1 MYKVDDL
8 LEVEIKK
15 IVPGGYGL
23 AFVKGLTLFVSL
35 AVAGD
40 KLLVRLREI
49 KGKTAFAE
57 VEKIV
62 EASPVRIEP
71 PCPYVG
77 RCGGCDFQQM
87 TYAAQLDAK
96 VGIIRDN
103 LQRIGKI
110 EYENEIKIIPSQEEF
125 GYRLRAQW
133 HIDAAKREIGYYAR
147 DSRNLIPI
155 AHCPILLTE
164 LDDALQKVR

>member
-1 MYKVDDL
+1 MYNVGDL
-8 LEVEIKK
+8 IEVEIKK

-23 AFVKGLTLFVSL
+23 AFAEGLTLFVAL

-40 KLLVRLREI
+40 TLVVRLREI

-62 EASPVRIEP
+62 EPSPERIVP

-87 TYAAQLDAK
+87 TYSAQLSAK
-96 VGIIRDN
+96 LGIIRDN
-103 LQRIGKI
+103 LERIGKI
-110 EYENEIKIIPSQEEF
+110 EYENEI
-125 GYRLRAQW
+125 
-133 HIDAAKREIGYYAR
+133 
-147 DSRNLIPI
+147 
-155 AHCPILLTE
+155 
-164 LDDALQKVR
+164 

>member
-1 MYKVDDL
+1 MYNIGDL

-23 AFVKGLTLFVSL
+23 AFADGLTVFVVL
-35 AVAGD
+35 AVVGD
-40 KLLVRLREI
+40 KVKVRLNEI
-49 KGKTAFAE
+49 KGRMAFAE
-57 VEKIV
+57 IEEIIAPAP
-62 EASPVRIEP
+62 ERIDP

-96 VGIIRDN
+96 IGIIRDN

-110 EYENEIKIIPSQEEF
+110 EYANEIK
-125 GYRLRAQW
+125 
-133 HIDAAKREIGYYAR
+133 
-147 DSRNLIPI
+147 
-155 AHCPILLTE
+155 
-164 LDDALQKVR
+164 